1 MRPLC
6 GLPRLK
12 RHYEASADIERLAV
26 GAAFFVK
33 LFEIGRN
40 PQHPVFVVDFTRPV
54 IPFGHAEKI
63 GEKDQDVP
71 AAAGKQGCEKS
82 MYEIPG
88 RGGAFG

>member
-1 MRPLC
+1 MC
-6 GLPRLK
+6 GRSRFK
-12 RHYEASADIERLAV
+12 RHGKTSADIESAAA
-26 GAAFFVK
+26 GATFFVK
-33 LFEIGRN
+33 LLEIGRN
-40 PQHPVFVVDFTRPV
+40 PQHPVFVIDFTRPV